1 MKLYRIQA
9 RYKKMYFNGTLEAS
23 DDKAALDTFANGVES
38 GEIKGIEESFYDASR
53 PLITFEEIDRNVIT
67 TTGVKETSV
76 GVQMGD
82 TSVGTG

>member
-23 DDKAALDTFANGVES
+23 DDKAALDTFTNGVES

-53 PLITFEEIDRNVIT
+53 PLITF
-67 TTGVKETSV
+67 
-76 GVQMGD
+76 
-82 TSVGTG
+82 